1 MSLNILIKKKFT
13 LLRIL
18 LINFY
23 IYHFIETFMEEKT
36 IQIIVA
42 TDGCENA
49 KGICVVFDV
58 LRASSVECHLHMVG
72 AKKVFPQESVEETLK
87 MKQKDNNV
95 ILFGERDGERIPGCD
110 FGNSQSVILANAD
123 KIKGKI
129 CYHNTSAGTQAFN
142 EVLKNKH
149 VKEVL
154 VSSPNNLAATE
165 KYLKKF
171 IGKENICLIAAGDLG
186 YCLEDFLVC
195 EYLKSILLGEKPKM
209 SMEEIKNKVKETT
222 GAKFFQNIS
231 YYPEIDFEISFKMNI
246 FNKIL
251 KFENGETVEYEVE

>member
-1 MSLNILIKKKFT
+1 
-13 LLRIL
+13 
-18 LINFY
+18 
-23 IYHFIETFMEEKT
+23 MEEKT
-36 IQIIVA
+36 IQIIIA

-58 LRASSVECHLHMVG
+58 LRASSVECHLHLVG
-72 AKKVFPQESVEETLK
+72 AKKVIPQESIEETLK
-87 MKQKDNNV
+87 MKQLDKNV
-95 ILFGERDGERIPGCD
+95 ILLGERDGDIIPGCD
-110 FGNSQSVILANAD
+110 LGNSPSSILNNAE

-142 EVLKNKH
+142 EVLKNKN

-154 VSSPNNLAATE
+154 ISSPNNLGATI

-171 IGKENICLIAAGDLG
+171 IGKENICLVAAGDLG

-209 SMEEIKNKVKETT
+209 TMEEIKQKVKETT
-222 GAKFFQNIS
+222 GAKFFKNIS
-231 YYPEIDFEISFKMNI
+231 YYPEVDFGLCFKMDI
-246 FNKIL
+246 FDKIL
-251 KFENGETVEYEVE
+251 KFENGETIKYNVD